1 MKNMVNSVDLQHILG
16 GATLLAGQS
25 VLHGRYPVG
34 FMLSR
39 WREALANNNFNYLE
53 ACHKE
58 TGQVRP
64 LQFVAWTFVS
74 ESWVEQLRTSQT
86 QLDYWGQEIEDGPYL
101 FIIDL
106 LSTDID
112 PVFTLRNLVH
122 QVLQQREVKGVAF
135 IRFRDEEPCVSVIE
149 VPKVLRSADH
159 QSQKEA

>member
-1 MKNMVNSVDLQHILG
+1 MANHIDLQRILG

-25 VLHGRYPVG
+25 ALHGRYPVG

-53 ACHKE
+53 AFHKE

-64 LQFVAWTFVS
+64 LQFVAWKFVS
-74 ESWVEQLRTSQT
+74 QSWVEQLRASQT
-86 QLDYWGQEIEDGPYL
+86 RLDYWGQEIEDGPYL
-101 FIIDL
+101 FVIDL
-106 LSTDID
+106 LSADID

-135 IRFRDEEPCVSVIE
+135 IRYRDEEPSVCVIE
-149 VPKVLRSADH
+149 VPKVLRNTDH
-159 QSQKEA
+159 QSQKET